1 MDTAFTTQFEKR
13 SFVPESAELKA
24 HEKRAIVSHFL
35 HNDQVFVHLCE
46 YLFQE
51 PHKNLQNAKREVI
64 SDISYTE
71 NEK

>member
-1 MDTAFTTQFEKR
+1 MRQDEIIMRGGGKPMDTAFTTQFEKR

-46 YLFQE
+46 YLF
-51 PHKNLQNAKREVI
+51 
-64 SDISYTE
+64 
-71 NEK
+71 